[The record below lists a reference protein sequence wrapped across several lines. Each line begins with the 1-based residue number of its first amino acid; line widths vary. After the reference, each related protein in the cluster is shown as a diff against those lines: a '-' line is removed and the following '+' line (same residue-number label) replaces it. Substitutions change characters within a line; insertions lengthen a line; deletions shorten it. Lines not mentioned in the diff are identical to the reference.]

1 MRMIFCIYFLV
12 LTQRFL
18 AGVVDQVPPVKGTEI
33 HGLNT
38 DGFVEVSLKI
48 DQQGKIEIISL
59 QSSNSQLSEYVLNKL
74 AQTKLA
80 PGSSEPG
87 KVVKYRF
94 VFKKQA

>member
-1 MRMIFCIYFLV
+1 MRLIFSICFLV
-12 LTQRFL
+12 VAHAVL
-18 AGVVDQVPPVKGTEI
+18 AGVVDQVPPVKGTVIQE
-33 HGLNT
+33 LNT

-48 DQQGKIEIISL
+48 DQQGKIEVISI

-74 AQTKLA
+74 AQTKLE

>member
-1 MRMIFCIYFLV
+1 MRILFGLFL
-12 LTQRFL
+12 LFISPEMRSI
-18 AGVVDQVPPVKGTEI
+18 AYDQVPPVKRTEI
-33 HGLNT
+33 TALNT

-48 DQQGKIEIISL
+48 DREGRIEVISL
-59 QSSNSQLSEYVLNKL
+59 ESSNSQLTEYVLNKL

>member
-1 MRMIFCIYFLV
+1 MKFIVWIC
-12 LTQRFL
+12 
-18 AGVVDQVPPVKGTEI
+18 VVMNSLSMWAVDCEQVPPVKSREITE
-33 HGLNT
+33 LNT

-48 DQQGKIEIISL
+48 DRDGRIEVISI
-59 QSSNSQLSEYVLNKL
+59 QSSNEQLADYVLKKL
-74 AQTKLA
+74 AQTKLS